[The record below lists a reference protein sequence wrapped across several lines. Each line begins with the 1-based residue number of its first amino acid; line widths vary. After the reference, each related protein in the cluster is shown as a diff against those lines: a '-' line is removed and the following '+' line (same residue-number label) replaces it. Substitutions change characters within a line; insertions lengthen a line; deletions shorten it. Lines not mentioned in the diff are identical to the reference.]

1 MRKLRV
7 GILDLVTKV
16 PTRTLWARVVHPSFA
31 SIMPQAIAVWSEKA
45 GHDVTFVCYTG
56 FENLLDELPD
66 NLDVLFVGAFSQAG
80 QLSYALSNMF
90 RRRGCVTV
98 LGGPHARCYPDDAR
112 KYFDYV
118 LGFTD
123 QEIVARILEECCAQ
137 RPYGEY
143 LAASRQPRH
152 LPGVRE
158 RWKYIKPTI
167 MKSPTRI
174 KGVPMIGSLGC
185 PYTCSF
191 CIDSTVPYQPMD
203 YDEIRDDLRFLVNEM
218 PQAWIAWHD
227 PNFGV
232 RFDDYMGVIEE
243 AVPPGTLT
251 FAAESS
257 LSLLSE
263 DRVRRLGAANFKLM
277 LPGIESWY
285 SFGNKS
291 KTGGKTGIDKM
302 EHVSDHVNM
311 ILEHIPYVQTN
322 FVIGLDDDE
331 GAEPFELT
339 KKFLYR
345 TPGAFPGYS
354 LLSCFGEAAPLN
366 IDLQRSGRVRPFPF
380 HFLNNNQAMNVQ
392 PKNIRVGHVLRPPHR
407 PLRVL
412 ILAAYHGSALPGH
425 SPALREGAQH
435 RQGGV
440 VGGLRPH
447 QVSQDNPPHVEGGSP
462 REGLLR
468 GRDRRGPTFLRGP
481 HPARAR
487 TVLGGPARGGVEP
500 RPKRVRE
507 KDRPGPRRGAGTGI
521 RTSRA
526 P

>member
-1 MRKLRV
+1 
-7 GILDLVTKV
+7 
-16 PTRTLWARVVHPSFA
+16 
-31 SIMPQAIAVWSEKA
+31 
-45 GHDVTFVCYTG
+45 
-56 FENLLDELPD
+56 
-66 NLDVLFVGAFSQAG
+66 
-80 QLSYALSNMF
+80 
-90 RRRGCVTV
+90 
-98 LGGPHARCYPDDAR
+98 
-112 KYFDYV
+112 
-118 LGFTD
+118 
-123 QEIVARILEECCAQ
+123 
-137 RPYGEY
+137 
-143 LAASRQPRH
+143 
-152 LPGVRE
+152 
-158 RWKYIKPTI
+158 
-167 MKSPTRI
+167 
-174 KGVPMIGSLGC
+174 
-185 PYTCSF
+185 
-191 CIDSTVPYQPMD
+191 MD

-291 KTGGKTGIDKM
+291 KTGAKTGIDKM

-311 ILEHIPYVQTN
+311 ILEDIPYVQTN

-392 PKNIRVGHVLRPPHR
+392 PKNYEWATFYDYLIDLCEYSFSLRTMARRFRATP
-407 PLRVL
+407 
-412 ILAAYHGSALPGH
+412 
-425 SPALREGAQH
+425 PALREGAQH

-447 QVSQDNPPHVEGGSP
+447 QVPQDNPPHVEGGSP

-468 GRDRRGPTFLRGP
+468 GRDRRGATFLRGP
-481 HPARAR
+481 RPTRAR
-487 TVLGGPARGGVEP
+487 TVLGGPAGRGAEP
-500 RPKRVRE
+500 RPKRIPE

-521 RTSRA
+521 RTSKA